1 LLKFAGIQQKIKM
14 NTKKTF
20 LKFLFASIIV
30 CLFTLENGY
39 AQVAGVDPN
48 NLGTVRVDEMTD
60 AQILDILKQ
69 GQTAGLSV
77 DQAAQLAIKRGLNPN
92 EVDKFNARVAKLQTG
107 ATPTIAI
114 SNSQDNV
121 ILGNEV
127 KAAQDKAVT
136 GKVLNE
142 IKTEAPI
149 VNTTVYGQSYFRE
162 GDIKIF
168 NRSTDAKA
176 PSNYI
181 IGIGDE
187 FGISVFGYSYYN
199 EVLKVDARGAIN
211 PNNMGPI
218 FIKGLAFD
226 KAKSV
231 IRSKMG
237 QYFDLGNNKVEI
249 ALVYARNITVNI
261 VGEVL
266 KPGSYNFPAINSAF
280 NALIVAGGPS
290 NIGTLRNIQIKRNG
304 KLVKSLD
311 VYAFLND
318 ANAGQDF
325 FLEENDYI
333 IVGSAQK
340 VVKLSGAIQRPA
352 NFELLPNENLADV
365 IQYAGG
371 FTANAYA
378 SALQVRRIENKEI
391 KLLDVNFDSLK
402 KINKDFTLKNGDE
415 ILVRSSV
422 NEVLN
427 KVSVQGAINF
437 PGEYHFN
444 KASTVQSLINIAG
457 GLKNTSQSDWAYV
470 IRTQADLNK
479 AFIKV
484 NLKDALAGNTQ
495 ANLTL
500 QPLDELVIYN
510 KIDYLDNTNI
520 EVFGA
525 VRNAGAQAFTKGITL
540 GDAIKNAGGLTLS
553 ASNSRIELSR
563 LSYFSP
569 NYKMGEEI
577 KVIVD
582 TIRFD
587 SKENYLTEANAK
599 INLQPYDQIFI
610 RNIPEF
616 SNYGVIEI
624 TGEVI
629 YPGKYPLLNKD
640 EKIASVVKRAG
651 GLTRFAFP
659 EAATFYRP
667 SLPGNYIVI
676 KLKKAIKFGWN
687 RNNYL
692 LKDGDVLN
700 VPLTQDLVSIKGNA
714 LNYSD
719 LNKVSQVNA
728 PYLSGRRAGYYI
740 RHYGSGFSDN
750 AWRRKTYVIQP
761 NAKINRT
768 KRILFY
774 PIYPAISK
782 GSVIYVVTKE
792 KKVKADKKKEG
803 EPFDSNKFVEK
814 LTTKI
819 TGLAT
824 LFILLKQVQ

>member
-1 LLKFAGIQQKIKM
+1 M
-14 NTKKTF
+14 NTKSNI
-20 LKFLFASIIV
+20 LKFFIASVMV
-30 CLFTLENGY
+30 CFLAMQNGY
-39 AQVAGVDPN
+39 AQVPAGMDPN
-48 NLGTVRVDEMTD
+48 NLGTVKVDEMTD

-69 GQTAGLSV
+69 GQAAGLSV
-77 DQAAQLAIKRGLNPN
+77 EQSAQMAIKKGLNPN
-92 EVDKFNARVAKLQTG
+92 EVDKFNARVAKLQK
-107 ATPTIAI
+107 ATPATAATD
-114 SNSQDNV
+114 NAQDN
-121 ILGNEV
+121 IIQANEV
-127 KAAQDKAVT
+127 KGNKETVLT
-136 GKVLNE
+136 GKALNE
-142 IKTEAPI
+142 IKTADALPAA
-149 VNTTVYGQSYFRE
+149 VVYGQSYFRE

-187 FGISVFGYSYYN
+187 FGVSVFGYSYYN

-226 KAKSV
+226 KAKSL

-237 QYFDLGNNKVEI
+237 QYFDLSNNKVEI

-280 NALIVAGGPS
+280 NALILAGGPS

-304 KLVKSLD
+304 KLLKSLD

-333 IVGSAQK
+333 IVGSSQK
-340 VVKLSGAIQRPA
+340 IVQLSGAVKRNA
-352 NFELLPNENLADV
+352 SFELLANENLADV
-365 IQYAGG
+365 ITYAGG

-378 SALQVRRIENKEI
+378 NALQVRRIENKEI
-391 KLLDVNFDSLK
+391 KLIDVNFDSLQ

-427 KVSVQGAINF
+427 KVAIQGAINF
-437 PGEYHFN
+437 PGEYNFN

-470 IRTQADLNK
+470 IRTQADLSK

-484 NLKDALAGNTQ
+484 NLKEALAGNAI
-495 ANLTL
+495 ANMPL

-525 VRNAGAQAFTKGITL
+525 VRKAGAQVYTKGITL

-577 KVIVD
+577 KVLVD

-599 INLQPYDQIFI
+599 INLQPFDQIFI

-616 SNYGVIEI
+616 TNFGIIEI
-624 TGEVI
+624 TGEVL
-629 YPGKYPLLNKD
+629 YPGKYALQNKD
-640 EKIASVVKRAG
+640 EKIANVLKRAG
-651 GLTRFAFP
+651 GITQYAFP
-659 EAATFYRP
+659 AAATFYRP

-676 KLKKAIKFGWN
+676 KLQKAIKFSWN

-692 LKDGDVLN
+692 LKDGDSLH
-700 VPLTQDLVSIKGNA
+700 VPTVPDLVSIKGNA
-714 LNYSD
+714 LNYTD
-719 LNKVSQVNA
+719 IKEVAQVNA
-728 PYLSGRRAGYYI
+728 PYLAGRRAGYYI
-740 RHYGSGFSDN
+740 RNYGSGFSDN
-750 AWRRKTYVIQP
+750 AWRRKTYVVQP

-768 KRILFY
+768 QRILFY
-774 PIYPAISK
+774 PIYPHISK
-782 GSVIYVVTKE
+782 GSVIYVVTKPQ
-792 KKVKADKKKEG
+792 KVKADKKKAE
-803 EPFDSNKFVEK
+803 EPFNANKFFES

-824 LFILLKQVQ
+824 LFILLKQLP

>member
-1 LLKFAGIQQKIKM
+1 M
-14 NTKKTF
+14 NTKSKS
-20 LKFLFASIIV
+20 LKFFIASVMV
-30 CLFTLENGY
+30 CFLAMQNGY
-39 AQVAGVDPN
+39 AQVPAGMDPN
-48 NLGTVRVDEMTD
+48 NLGTIKVDEMTD

-69 GQTAGLSV
+69 GHAAGLSV
-77 DQAAQLAIKRGLNPN
+77 EQSAQLAIKKGLNPN
-92 EVDKFNARVAKLQTG
+92 EVDKFNARVAKLQN
-107 ATPTIAI
+107 AVPA
-114 SNSQDNV
+114 NAAKNNAQDN
-121 ILGNEV
+121 IIKNNEIIDG
-127 KAAQDKAVT
+127 KETTLT
-136 GKVLNE
+136 GKALNE
-142 IKTEAPI
+142 IKTAEALPAA
-149 VNTTVYGQSYFRE
+149 TVYGQSYFRE

-187 FGISVFGYSYYN
+187 FGVSVFGYSFYN

-231 IRSKMG
+231 IRAKMG

-280 NALIVAGGPS
+280 NALILAGGPS

-304 KLVKSLD
+304 KLLKSLD

-340 VVKLSGAIQRPA
+340 IVKLSGAVKRNA
-352 NFELLPNENLADV
+352 SFELLANENLADV

-371 FTANAYA
+371 FTANAYGA
-378 SALQVRRIENKEI
+378 ALQVRRIENKEI
-391 KLLDVNFDSLK
+391 KLLDVNFDSLQ
-402 KINKDFTLKNGDE
+402 KINKDFSLKNGDS
-415 ILVRSSV
+415 IFVRSSV

-457 GLKNTSQSDWAYV
+457 GLKNNSQSDWAYV
-470 IRTQADLNK
+470 IRTQSDLSK

-484 NLKDALAGNTQ
+484 NLKDALAGNAI
-495 ANLTL
+495 ANMPL

-510 KIDYLDNTNI
+510 KANYLDSTTI

-525 VRNAGAQAFTKGITL
+525 VRNAGVQAFNKGITL

-569 NYKMGEEI
+569 NYKIGEEI

-599 INLQPYDQIFI
+599 INLQPFDQIFI

-616 SNYGVIEI
+616 ANYGVIEI

-629 YPGKYPLLNKD
+629 YPGKYALQNKD
-640 EKIASVVKRAG
+640 EKIASVVQRAG
-651 GLTRFAFP
+651 GVSKYAFP

-676 KLKKAIKFGWN
+676 KLQKAIKFGWN

-692 LKDGDVLN
+692 LKDGDSLHIPTV
-700 VPLTQDLVSIKGNA
+700 QDIVSIKGRDA
-714 LNYSD
+714 LNYSE
-719 LNKVSQVNA
+719 LNNVAQVNA
-728 PYLSGRRAGYYI
+728 PYLNGRRAGYYI
-740 RHYGSGFSDN
+740 RNYGSGFSDN

-761 NAKINRT
+761 NSKINRT

-774 PIYPAISK
+774 PIYPRISK
-782 GSVIYVVTKE
+782 GSTIYVVTKPQ
-792 KKVKADKKKEG
+792 KIKADKKKAD
-803 EPFDSNKFVEK
+803 EPFNANKFFES

-819 TGLAT
+819 VSIAT
-824 LFILLKQVQ
+824 IYILLKQVQ

>member
-1 LLKFAGIQQKIKM
+1 M
-14 NTKKTF
+14 NTKSNI
-20 LKFLFASIIV
+20 LKFFIASVMV
-30 CLFTLENGY
+30 CFLAMQNGY
-39 AQVAGVDPN
+39 AQVPAGMDPN
-48 NLGTVRVDEMTD
+48 NLGTVKVDEMTD

-69 GQTAGLSV
+69 GQAAGLSV
-77 DQAAQLAIKRGLNPN
+77 EQSAQMAIKKGLNPN
-92 EVDKFNARVAKLQTG
+92 ELDKFNARVAKLQK
-107 ATPTIAI
+107 ATPATAATD
-114 SNSQDNV
+114 NAQDN
-121 ILGNEV
+121 IIQANEV
-127 KAAQDKAVT
+127 KGNKEIVLT
-136 GKVLNE
+136 GKALNE
-142 IKTEAPI
+142 IKTADALPAA
-149 VNTTVYGQSYFRE
+149 VVYGQSYFRE

-226 KAKSV
+226 KAKSL

-237 QYFDLGNNKVEI
+237 QYFDLSNNKVEI

-280 NALIVAGGPS
+280 NALILAGGPS

-304 KLVKSLD
+304 KLLKSLD

-333 IVGSAQK
+333 IVGSSQK
-340 VVKLSGAIQRPA
+340 IVQLSGAVKRNA
-352 NFELLPNENLADV
+352 SFELLPNENLADV
-365 IQYAGG
+365 INYAGG

-378 SALQVRRIENKEI
+378 NALQVRRIENKEI
-391 KLLDVNFDSLK
+391 KLIDVNFDSLQ

-427 KVSVQGAINF
+427 KVAIQGAINF

-470 IRTQADLNK
+470 IRTQADLSK

-484 NLKDALAGNTQ
+484 NLKEALAGNAI
-495 ANLTL
+495 ANMPL

-525 VRNAGAQAFTKGITL
+525 VRKAGAQAYTKGITL

-577 KVIVD
+577 KVLVD

-587 SKENYLTEANAK
+587 TKENYLTEANAK
-599 INLQPYDQIFI
+599 INLQPFDQIFI

-616 SNYGVIEI
+616 TNFGIIEI
-624 TGEVI
+624 TGEVL

-640 EKIASVVKRAG
+640 EKIANVVKRAG
-651 GLTRFAFP
+651 GITHYAFP

-676 KLKKAIKFGWN
+676 KLQKAIKFSWN

-692 LKDGDVLN
+692 LKDGDSLHI
-700 VPLTQDLVSIKGNA
+700 PTAPDLVSIKGNA
-714 LNYSD
+714 LNYTEI
-719 LNKVSQVNA
+719 KEVAQVNA
-728 PYLSGRRAGYYI
+728 PYLAGRRAGYYI
-740 RHYGSGFSDN
+740 RNYGSGFSDN

-768 KRILFY
+768 QRILFY
-774 PIYPAISK
+774 PIYPRISK
-782 GSVIYVVTKE
+782 GSVIYVVAKPP
-792 KKVKADKKKEG
+792 KVKADKKKAE
-803 EPFDSNKFVEK
+803 EPFNANKFFES

-819 TGLAT
+819 VSIAT
-824 LFILLKQVQ
+824 IYILIKQLK

>member
-1 LLKFAGIQQKIKM
+1 M
-14 NTKKTF
+14 NTKSNI
-20 LKFLFASIIV
+20 LKFFIASVMV
-30 CLFTLENGY
+30 CFLAMQNGY
-39 AQVAGVDPN
+39 AQVPAGMDPN
-48 NLGTVRVDEMTD
+48 NLGTVKVDEMTD

-69 GQTAGLSV
+69 GQAAGLSV
-77 DQAAQLAIKRGLNPN
+77 EQSAQMAIKKGLNPN
-92 EVDKFNARVAKLQTG
+92 EVDKFNVRVAKLQK
-107 ATPTIAI
+107 ATPATAATD
-114 SNSQDNV
+114 NAQDN
-121 ILGNEV
+121 IIQANEV
-127 KAAQDKAVT
+127 KGNKETVLT
-136 GKVLNE
+136 GKALKE
-142 IKTEAPI
+142 IKTADALPAA
-149 VNTTVYGQSYFRE
+149 VVYGQSYFRE

-187 FGISVFGYSYYN
+187 FGVSVFGYSYYN

-226 KAKSV
+226 KAKSL

-237 QYFDLGNNKVEI
+237 QYFDLSNNKVEI

-280 NALIVAGGPS
+280 NALILAGGPS

-304 KLVKSLD
+304 KLLKSLD

-333 IVGSAQK
+333 IVGSSQK
-340 VVKLSGAIQRPA
+340 IVQLSGAVKRNA
-352 NFELLPNENLADV
+352 SFELLANENLADV
-365 IQYAGG
+365 ITYAGG

-378 SALQVRRIENKEI
+378 NALQVRRIENKEI
-391 KLLDVNFDSLK
+391 KLIDVNFDSLQ

-427 KVSVQGAINF
+427 KVAIQGAINF

-444 KASTVQSLINIAG
+444 KASTIQSLVQIAG

-470 IRTQADLNK
+470 IRTQADLSK

-484 NLKDALAGNTQ
+484 NLKEALAGNAI
-495 ANLTL
+495 ANMPL

-510 KIDYLDNTNI
+510 KADYLDSTTI

-525 VRNAGAQAFTKGITL
+525 VRNAGVQAFTKGITL

-577 KVIVD
+577 KVLVD

-587 SKENYLTEANAK
+587 TKENYLTEANAK
-599 INLQPYDQIFI
+599 INLQPFDQIFI

-616 SNYGVIEI
+616 ANYGVIEI

-629 YPGKYPLLNKD
+629 YPGKYALLNKD

-651 GLTRFAFP
+651 GITQYAFP

-676 KLKKAIKFGWN
+676 KLQKAIKFSWN

-692 LKDGDVLN
+692 LKDGDSLHIPT
-700 VPLTQDLVSIKGNA
+700 VPDLVSIKGNA
-714 LNYSD
+714 LNYTD
-719 LNKVSQVNA
+719 IKEVMQVNA
-728 PYLSGRRAGYYI
+728 PYLAGRRAGYYI
-740 RHYGSGFSDN
+740 RNYGSGFSDN
-750 AWRRKTYVIQP
+750 AWRRKTYVVQP

-768 KRILFY
+768 QRILFY
-774 PIYPAISK
+774 PIYPRISK
-782 GSVIYVVTKE
+782 GSVIYVVAKPP
-792 KKVKADKKKEG
+792 KVKADKKKAEDQ
-803 EPFDSNKFVEK
+803 FNANKFFES

>member
-1 LLKFAGIQQKIKM
+1 M
-14 NTKKTF
+14 NTKSKS
-20 LKFLFASIIV
+20 LKFFIASVMV
-30 CLFTLENGY
+30 CFLAMQNGY
-39 AQVAGVDPN
+39 AQVPAGVDPN
-48 NLGTVRVDEMTD
+48 NLGTVKVDEMTD

-77 DQAAQLAIKRGLNPN
+77 DQAAQLAVKKGLNPN
-92 EVDKFNARVAKLQTG
+92 EVEKFNARVAKLQKG
-107 ATPTIAI
+107 AAA
-114 SNSQDNV
+114 SNTQAN
-121 ILGNEV
+121 IFNQNEFTFV
-127 KAAQDKAVT
+127 NDTVAKPQ
-136 GKVLNE
+136 
-142 IKTEAPI
+142 IKQKTKLKDS
-149 VNTTVYGQSYFRE
+149 VTVYGQSYFRE

-187 FGISVFGYSYYN
+187 FGVSVFGYSFYN

-226 KAKSV
+226 KAKLV
-231 IRSKMG
+231 IRAKMG

-280 NALIVAGGPS
+280 NALILAGGPS

-304 KLVKSLD
+304 KLLKSLD

-340 VVKLSGAIQRPA
+340 IVKMSGAVKRNA
-352 NFELLPNENLADV
+352 SFELLANENLADV
-365 IQYAGG
+365 IAYAGG
-371 FTANAYA
+371 FTANAYG

-391 KLLDVNFDSLK
+391 KLLDVNFDSLQ
-402 KINKDFTLKNGDE
+402 KINKDFSLKNGDS

-437 PGEYHFN
+437 PGEYHFA
-444 KASTVQSLINIAG
+444 KASTIQSLVQIAG

-470 IRTQADLNK
+470 IRTQADLSK

-484 NLKDALAGNTQ
+484 NLKEALAGNAI
-495 ANLTL
+495 ANMPL

-510 KIDYLDNTNI
+510 QADYLDSTTI

-525 VRNAGAQAFTKGITL
+525 VRNAGVQAFTKGITL
-540 GDAIKNAGGLTLS
+540 GDAIKNAGGLTLL
-553 ASNSRIELSR
+553 ASNNRIELSR

-569 NYKMGEEI
+569 NYKIGEEI
-577 KVIVD
+577 KVMVD

-587 SKENYLTEANAK
+587 SKVNYLTEANAK
-599 INLQPYDQIFI
+599 INLQPFDQIFI

-616 SNYGVIEI
+616 ANYGVIEI

-629 YPGKYPLLNKD
+629 YPGKYALLNKD
-640 EKIASVVKRAG
+640 EKIADVIKRAG
-651 GLTRFAFP
+651 GTTQYAFP

-676 KLKKAIKFGWN
+676 QLQKAINNGWN
-687 RNNYL
+687 SNNYS
-692 LKDGDVLN
+692 LKNGDSLN
-700 VPLTQDLVSIKGNA
+700 IPTVPDLVSIKGNA
-714 LNYSD
+714 LNYTEV
-719 LNKVSQVNA
+719 NKLSQINA
-728 PYLSGRRAGYYI
+728 PYLNGRRAGYYI
-740 RHYGSGFSDN
+740 NNYGSGFSDN
-750 AWRRKTYVIQP
+750 AWRRKTYVVQP

-768 KRILFY
+768 KSILFY
-774 PIYPAISK
+774 PIYPRISK
-782 GSVIYVVTKE
+782 GSVIYVVTKPQ
-792 KKVKADKKKEG
+792 KVKANMKKAEDQ
-803 EPFDSNKFVEK
+803 FNANKFFES

-819 TGLAT
+819 TALAT
-824 LFILLKQVQ
+824 LFILLKQLP

>member
-1 LLKFAGIQQKIKM
+1 M
-14 NTKKTF
+14 NTKSNI
-20 LKFLFASIIV
+20 LKFFIASAMV
-30 CLFTLENGY
+30 CFLAMQNGY
-39 AQVAGVDPN
+39 AQVPAGMDPN
-48 NLGTVRVDEMTD
+48 NLGTVKVDEMTD

-69 GQTAGLSV
+69 GQAAGLSV
-77 DQAAQLAIKRGLNPN
+77 EQSAQLAIKKGLNPN
-92 EVDKFNARVAKLQTG
+92 EVEKFNARVAKLQKG
-107 ATPTIAI
+107 VPANIAVD
-114 SNSQDNV
+114 NAQDN
-121 ILGNEV
+121 IIQANEV
-127 KAAQDKAVT
+127 KGDKETALT
-136 GKVLNE
+136 GKALNE
-142 IKTEAPI
+142 IKATQQLPTA
-149 VNTTVYGQSYFRE
+149 VLYGQSYFRE

-187 FGISVFGYSYYN
+187 FGVSVFGYSFYN

-231 IRSKMG
+231 IRAKMG

-304 KLVKSLD
+304 KLLKSLD

-365 IQYAGG
+365 IQYSGG

-378 SALQVRRIENKEI
+378 NALQVRRIENKEI
-391 KLLDVNFDSLK
+391 KLIDVNFDSLQ

-470 IRTQADLNK
+470 IRTQADLSK

-484 NLKDALAGNTQ
+484 NLKDALAGNAI
-495 ANLTL
+495 ANMPL

-525 VRNAGAQAFTKGITL
+525 VRKAGAQAFTKGITL

-569 NYKMGEEI
+569 NYKIGEEI

-599 INLQPYDQIFI
+599 INLQPFDQIFI

-616 SNYGVIEI
+616 ANYGVIEI

-629 YPGKYPLLNKD
+629 YPGKYALLNKD

-651 GLTRFAFP
+651 GLTRYAFP

-667 SLPGNYIVI
+667 NLPGNYIVI

-692 LKDGDVLN
+692 LKDGDILN
-700 VPLTQDLVSIKGNA
+700 VPLTQDLVSIKGTGA
-714 LNYSD
+714 LNYSEMND
-719 LNKVSQVNA
+719 LAQVNA

-740 RHYGSGFSDN
+740 RNYGSGFSDN

-761 NAKINRT
+761 NAKVNSTR
-768 KRILFY
+768 RILFY
-774 PIYPAISK
+774 PIYPKVSK
-782 GSVIYVVTKE
+782 GSTIYTILKPE
-792 KKVKADKKKEG
+792 KVKADKKKEG
-803 EPFDSNKFVEK
+803 EPFNANKFFES

-819 TGLAT
+819 VSIAT
-824 LFILLKQVQ
+824 IYILIKQLK

>member
-1 LLKFAGIQQKIKM
+1 MK
-14 NTKKTF
+14 TKNNF
-20 LKFLFASIIV
+20 LKFLFASVLV
-30 CLFTLENGY
+30 CFFALQNGY
-39 AQVAGVDPN
+39 AQIPAGIDPN
-48 NLGTVRVDEMTD
+48 NLGTVKVDEMTD
-60 AQILDILKQ
+60 AQILDIIKQ
-69 GQTAGLSV
+69 GQAAGLTV
-77 DQAAQLAIKRGLNPN
+77 EQAAQLAVKKGLNPN
-92 EVDKFNARVAKLQTG
+92 EVDKFNARVSKLQS
-107 ATPTIAI
+107 ATPAAAA
-114 SNSQDNV
+114 NVQDNV
-121 ILGNEV
+121 ILDNEV
-127 KAAQDKAVT
+127 KAEKDKAVT

-142 IKTEAPI
+142 IKNESANT
-149 VNTTVYGQSYFRE
+149 NTTVYGQSYFRE

-226 KAKSV
+226 KAKSL

-249 ALVYARNITVNI
+249 SLVYARNITVNI

-352 NFELLPNENLADV
+352 HFELLPNENLADV

-371 FTANAYA
+371 LQANAYGA
-378 SALQVRRIENKEI
+378 ALQVRRIENKEI
-391 KLLDVNFDSLK
+391 KLLDVNFDSLQ

-415 ILVRSSV
+415 ILVRTSV

-444 KASTVQSLINIAG
+444 KASTIQSLINIAG
-457 GLKNTSQSDWAYV
+457 GLKNNSQSDWAYV
-470 IRTQADLNK
+470 IRTQSDLSK

-484 NLKDALAGNTQ
+484 NLKEALAGNSQ
-495 ANLTL
+495 ANMVL

-525 VRNAGAQAFTKGITL
+525 VRNAGTQAYTKGITL
-540 GDAIKNAGGLTLS
+540 GDAIKNAGGLTLT

-582 TIRFD
+582 TIRFAD
-587 SKENYLTEANAK
+587 KNNYATDASANLP
-599 INLQPYDQIFI
+599 LQPYDQIFI
-610 RNIPEF
+610 RNLPEF

-624 TGEVI
+624 TGEVK
-629 YPGKYPLLNKD
+629 YPGKYPLLQKD
-640 EKIASVVKRAG
+640 EKIASIVKRAG
-651 GLTRFAFP
+651 GLTKYAFP

-667 SLPGNYIVI
+667 NLPGNFIVI

-700 VPLTQDLVSIKGNA
+700 VPLVPDLVSIKGNA
-714 LNYSD
+714 LNYTD
-719 LNKVSQVNA
+719 INNLDQVNA

-740 RHYGSGFSDN
+740 RNYGSGFSDN

-768 KRILFY
+768 KSILFY
-774 PIYPAISK
+774 PIYPRISK
-782 GSVIYVVTKE
+782 GSTIFVITKPQ
-792 KKVKADKKKEG
+792 KVKAEKKKAE
-803 EPFDSNKFVEK
+803 EAFNVNKFIENF
-814 LTTKI
+814 TTKVM
-819 TGLAT
+819 GLAT
-824 LFILLKQVQ
+824 MYILIKQIK

>member
-1 LLKFAGIQQKIKM
+1 M
-14 NTKKTF
+14 NTKSNI
-20 LKFLFASIIV
+20 LKFFIASVMV
-30 CLFTLENGY
+30 CFLAMQNGY
-39 AQVAGVDPN
+39 AQVPAGMDPN
-48 NLGTVRVDEMTD
+48 NLGTVKVDEMTD

-69 GQTAGLSV
+69 GQAAGFTVEQS
-77 DQAAQLAIKRGLNPN
+77 AQMAIKKGLNPN
-92 EVDKFNARVAKLQTG
+92 EVDKFNARVAKLQK
-107 ATPTIAI
+107 ATPATAATD
-114 SNSQDNV
+114 NSQDN
-121 ILGNEV
+121 IIQANEV
-127 KAAQDKAVT
+127 KGNKETVLT
-136 GKVLNE
+136 GKALNE
-142 IKTEAPI
+142 IKTADALPAAI
-149 VNTTVYGQSYFRE
+149 VYGQSYFRE

-187 FGISVFGYSYYN
+187 FGVSVFGYSYYN

-226 KAKSV
+226 KAKSL

-237 QYFDLGNNKVEI
+237 QYFDLSNNKVEI
-249 ALVYARNITVNI
+249 SLVYARNITVNI

-280 NALIVAGGPS
+280 NALILAGGPS

-304 KLVKSLD
+304 KLLKSLD

-333 IVGSAQK
+333 IVGSSQK
-340 VVKLSGAIQRPA
+340 IVKMSGAVKRNA
-352 NFELLPNENLADV
+352 SFELLANENLADV
-365 IQYAGG
+365 ITYAGG

-378 SALQVRRIENKEI
+378 NALQVRRIENKEI
-391 KLLDVNFDSLK
+391 KLIDVNFDSLQ

-427 KVSVQGAINF
+427 KVAIQGAINF
-437 PGEYHFN
+437 PGEYNFN

-470 IRTQADLNK
+470 IRTQADLSK

-484 NLKDALAGNTQ
+484 NLKEALAGNAI
-495 ANLTL
+495 ANMPL

-525 VRNAGAQAFTKGITL
+525 VRKAGAQAFTKGITL

-577 KVIVD
+577 KVLVD

-599 INLQPYDQIFI
+599 INLQPFDQIFI

-616 SNYGVIEI
+616 TNFGIIEI
-624 TGEVI
+624 TGEVL

-640 EKIASVVKRAG
+640 EKIANVVKRAG
-651 GLTRFAFP
+651 GITHYAFP

-676 KLKKAIKFGWN
+676 KLQKAIKFSWN

-692 LKDGDVLN
+692 LKDGDSLHI
-700 VPLTQDLVSIKGNA
+700 PTAPDLVSIKGNA
-714 LNYSD
+714 LNYTD
-719 LNKVSQVNA
+719 IKEVAQVNA
-728 PYLSGRRAGYYI
+728 PYLAGRRAGYYI
-740 RHYGSGFSDN
+740 RNYGSGFSDN

-768 KRILFY
+768 QRILFY
-774 PIYPAISK
+774 PIYPRISK
-782 GSVIYVVTKE
+782 GSVIYVVAKPP
-792 KKVKADKKKEG
+792 KVKADKKKEG
-803 EPFDSNKFVEK
+803 EPFNANKFFES

-819 TGLAT
+819 VSIAT
-824 LFILLKQVQ
+824 IYILIKQLK

>member
-1 LLKFAGIQQKIKM
+1 M
-14 NTKKTF
+14 NTKSNI
-20 LKFLFASIIV
+20 LKFFIASVMV
-30 CLFTLENGY
+30 CFLAMQNGY
-39 AQVAGVDPN
+39 AQVPAGMDPN
-48 NLGTVRVDEMTD
+48 NLGTVKVDEMTD

-69 GQTAGLSV
+69 GQAAGLSV
-77 DQAAQLAIKRGLNPN
+77 EQSAQMAIKKGLNPN
-92 EVDKFNARVAKLQTG
+92 EVDKFNARLAKLQNG
-107 ATPTIAI
+107 AAATNAKATIFNQNDFTFSKDTLAKP
-114 SNSQDNV
+114 Q
-121 ILGNEV
+121 
-127 KAAQDKAVT
+127 
-136 GKVLNE
+136 
-142 IKTEAPI
+142 IKPKTNLKDSATI
-149 VNTTVYGQSYFRE
+149 YGQSYFRE

-187 FGISVFGYSYYN
+187 FGVSVFGYSYYN

-226 KAKSV
+226 KAKSL

-249 ALVYARNITVNI
+249 SLVYARNITVNI
-261 VGEVL
+261 VGEVM

-280 NALIVAGGPS
+280 NALILAGGPTD
-290 NIGTLRNIQIKRNG
+290 IGTLRNIQVKRNG
-304 KLVKSLD
+304 KLLKTLD

-333 IVGSAQK
+333 IVGSSQK
-340 VVKLSGAIQRPA
+340 IVKLSGAVKRNA
-352 NFELLPNENLADV
+352 SFELLPNENLADV
-365 IQYAGG
+365 IAYSGG
-371 FTANAYA
+371 LLANAYA
-378 SALQVRRIENKEI
+378 NALQVRRIENKEI
-391 KLLDVNFDSLK
+391 KLMDVNFDSLQ
-402 KINKDFTLKNGDE
+402 KINIDFTLKNGDE

-427 KVSVQGAINF
+427 KVAIQGAINF

-444 KASTVQSLINIAG
+444 KASTIQSLVQIAG

-470 IRTQADLNK
+470 IRTQADLSK

-484 NLKDALAGNTQ
+484 NLKEALSGNAI
-495 ANLTL
+495 ANMPL

-510 KIDYLDNTNI
+510 KADYLDSTTI

-525 VRNAGAQAFTKGITL
+525 VRNAGVQAFTKGITL

-569 NYKMGEEI
+569 NYKNGEEI
-577 KVIVD
+577 KVLVD

-587 SKENYLTEANAK
+587 SKENYLTEVNAK
-599 INLQPYDQIFI
+599 INLQPFDQIFI

-616 SNYGVIEI
+616 TNYGVIEI
-624 TGEVI
+624 TGEVK
-629 YPGKYPLLNKD
+629 YPGKYPLMQKD
-640 EKIASVVKRAG
+640 EKIANVVKRAG
-651 GLTRFAFP
+651 GITHYAFP

-676 KLKKAIKFGWN
+676 KLQKAIKFSWN

-692 LKDGDVLN
+692 LKDGDSLHI
-700 VPLTQDLVSIKGNA
+700 PTAPDLVSIKGNV
-714 LNYSD
+714 LNYTD
-719 LNKVSQVNA
+719 IKEVAQVNA
-728 PYLSGRRAGYYI
+728 PYLAGRRAGYYI
-740 RHYGSGFSDN
+740 RNYGSGFSDN

-768 KRILFY
+768 QRILFY
-774 PIYPAISK
+774 PIYPRISK
-782 GSVIYVVTKE
+782 GSVIYVVAKPP
-792 KKVKADKKKEG
+792 KVKADKKKAEDQ
-803 EPFDSNKFVEK
+803 FNANKFFES

>member
-1 LLKFAGIQQKIKM
+1 
-14 NTKKTF
+14 
-20 LKFLFASIIV
+20 
-30 CLFTLENGY
+30 
-39 AQVAGVDPN
+39 
-48 NLGTVRVDEMTD
+48 
-60 AQILDILKQ
+60 LDILKQ
-69 GQTAGLSV
+69 GQAAGLSV
-77 DQAAQLAIKRGLNPN
+77 EQSAQLAIKKGLNPN
-92 EVDKFNARVAKLQTG
+92 EVDKFNARVAKLQKG
-107 ATPTIAI
+107 VPANIAVD
-114 SNSQDNV
+114 NAQDN
-121 ILGNEV
+121 IIQANEV
-127 KAAQDKAVT
+127 KGDKETALT
-136 GKVLNE
+136 GKALNE
-142 IKTEAPI
+142 IKSTQQLPTA
-149 VNTTVYGQSYFRE
+149 VLYGQSYFRE

-187 FGISVFGYSYYN
+187 FGVSVFGYSFYN

-231 IRSKMG
+231 IRAKMG

-280 NALIVAGGPS
+280 NALILAGGPS

-304 KLVKSLD
+304 KLLKSLD

-340 VVKLSGAIQRPA
+340 IVKLSGAVKRNA
-352 NFELLPNENLADV
+352 SFELLANENLADV
-365 IQYAGG
+365 IAYAGG

-378 SALQVRRIENKEI
+378 NALQVRRIENKEI
-391 KLLDVNFDSLK
+391 KLIDVNFDSLQK
-402 KINKDFTLKNGDE
+402 VNKDFTLKNGDE
-415 ILVRSSV
+415 ILVRSSI

-444 KASTVQSLINIAG
+444 KASTIQSLINIAG
-457 GLKNTSQSDWAYV
+457 GLKNNSQSDWAYV
-470 IRTQADLNK
+470 IRTQADLSK

-484 NLKDALAGNTQ
+484 NLKDALAGNAI
-495 ANLTL
+495 ANMPL

-510 KIDYLDNTNI
+510 KANYLDSTTI

-525 VRNAGAQAFTKGITL
+525 VRNAGVQAFNKGITL

-569 NYKMGEEI
+569 NYKIGEEI

-599 INLQPYDQIFI
+599 INLQPFDQIFI

-629 YPGKYPLLNKD
+629 YPGKYALLNKD
-640 EKIASVVKRAG
+640 EKIASVVQRAG
-651 GLTRFAFP
+651 GVSKYAFP

-676 KLKKAIKFGWN
+676 KLQKAIKFSSN

-692 LKDGDVLN
+692 LKDGDSLHI
-700 VPLTQDLVSIKGNA
+700 PTAPDLVSIKGNA
-714 LNYSD
+714 LNYTD
-719 LNKVSQVNA
+719 IKEVAQVNA
-728 PYLSGRRAGYYI
+728 PYLNGRRAGYYI
-740 RHYGSGFSDN
+740 RNYGSGFSDN
-750 AWRRKTYVIQP
+750 AWRRKTYVVQP

-768 KRILFY
+768 KSILFF
-774 PIYPAISK
+774 PIYPRISK
-782 GSVIYVVTKE
+782 GSVIYVVTKPQ
-792 KKVKADKKKEG
+792 KVKADKKKAEDQ
-803 EPFDSNKFVEK
+803 FNANKFFEN

-824 LFILLKQVQ
+824 LFILLKQLP

>member
-1 LLKFAGIQQKIKM
+1 M
-14 NTKKTF
+14 NTKINF
-20 LKFLFASIIV
+20 LKFFIASVIV
-30 CLFTLENGY
+30 CFFAMQNGY
-39 AQVAGVDPN
+39 AQVGGVDPN

-60 AQILDILKQ
+60 DQILDILKQ

-77 DQAAQLAIKRGLNPN
+77 EQSAQLAIKKGLNPN
-92 EVDKFNARVAKLQTG
+92 EVDKFNARVAKLQY
-107 ATPTIAI
+107 ATPA
-114 SNSQDNV
+114 SAAADNAQDK
-121 ILGNEV
+121 IIQANEV
-127 KAAQDKAVT
+127 KGDKDKSLT
-136 GKVLNE
+136 GKALNE
-142 IKTEAPI
+142 IKATEALPAGI
-149 VNTTVYGQSYFRE
+149 VYGQNYFRE

-176 PSNYI
+176 PANYL
-181 IGIGDE
+181 IGLGDE

-218 FIKGLAFD
+218 FVKGLAFD
-226 KAKSV
+226 KAKSL

-249 ALVYARNITVNI
+249 SLVYARNITVNI
-261 VGEVL
+261 VGEVM

-280 NALIVAGGPS
+280 NALILAGGPTD
-290 NIGTLRNIQIKRNG
+290 IGTLRNIQVKRNG
-304 KLVKSLD
+304 KLLKTLD

-333 IVGSAQK
+333 IVGSSQK
-340 VVKLSGAIQRPA
+340 IVKLSGAVKRNA
-352 NFELLPNENLADV
+352 SFELLPNENLVDV
-365 IQYAGG
+365 IAYSGG
-371 FTANAYA
+371 LLANAYA
-378 SALQVRRIENKEI
+378 NALQVRRIENKEI
-391 KLLDVNFDSLK
+391 KLMDVNFDSLQ

-415 ILVRSSV
+415 ILVRNSV
-422 NEVLN
+422 NEILN
-427 KVSVQGAINF
+427 KVAIQGAINF
-437 PGEYHFN
+437 PGEYHFA
-444 KASTVQSLINIAG
+444 KASTIQSLVQIAG

-470 IRTQADLNK
+470 IRSQADLSK

-484 NLKDALAGNTQ
+484 NLKDALAGNAI
-495 ANLTL
+495 ANMPL

-510 KIDYLDNTNI
+510 KIDYLDNTTI

-525 VRNAGAQAFTKGITL
+525 VRKAGAQAFTNGITL

-577 KVIVD
+577 KVLVD

-599 INLQPYDQIFI
+599 INLQPFDQIFI
-610 RNIPEF
+610 RNIPDF
-616 SNYGVIEI
+616 TNYGVIEI
-624 TGEVI
+624 TGEVK
-629 YPGKYPLLNKD
+629 YPGKYPMLYKD
-640 EKIASVVKRAG
+640 EKISSLVKRAG

-667 SLPGNYIVI
+667 NLPGNYIVI

-700 VPLTQDLVSIKGNA
+700 VPLTQDLVSIKGNV
-714 LNYSD
+714 LNFTEIND
-719 LNKVSQVNA
+719 VAQVNA

-740 RHYGSGFSDN
+740 RHYGSGFSEN
-750 AWRRKTYVIQP
+750 AWRRKTYVVQP

-768 KRILFY
+768 YRVLFY
-774 PIYPAISK
+774 PIYPKVSK
-782 GSVIYVVTKE
+782 GSTIYTVVKPQ
-792 KKVKADKKKEG
+792 KVKADKKKEG
-803 EPFDSNKFVEK
+803 EAFDVNKFVEK
-814 LTTKI
+814 LTTKV

-824 LFILLKQVQ
+824 IYILLKQVK

>member
-1 LLKFAGIQQKIKM
+1 M
-14 NTKKTF
+14 NTKSNI
-20 LKFLFASIIV
+20 LKFFIASVMV
-30 CLFTLENGY
+30 CFLAMQNGY
-39 AQVAGVDPN
+39 AQVPAGMDPN
-48 NLGTVRVDEMTD
+48 NLGTIKVDEMTD

-69 GQTAGLSV
+69 GQAAGFTVEQS
-77 DQAAQLAIKRGLNPN
+77 AQMAIKKGLNPN
-92 EVDKFNARVAKLQTG
+92 EVDKFNARVAKLQK
-107 ATPTIAI
+107 ATPATAATD
-114 SNSQDNV
+114 NAQDN
-121 ILGNEV
+121 IIQANEV
-127 KAAQDKAVT
+127 KGNKEIVLT
-136 GKVLNE
+136 GKALNE
-142 IKTEAPI
+142 IKTADALPAA
-149 VNTTVYGQSYFRE
+149 VVYGQSYFRE

-187 FGISVFGYSYYN
+187 FGVSVFGYSYYN

-226 KAKSV
+226 KAKSL

-237 QYFDLGNNKVEI
+237 QYFDLSNNKVEI

-280 NALIVAGGPS
+280 NALILAGGPS

-304 KLVKSLD
+304 KLLKSLD

-333 IVGSAQK
+333 IVGSSQK
-340 VVKLSGAIQRPA
+340 IVKMSGAVKRNA
-352 NFELLPNENLADV
+352 SFELLPNENLAD
-365 IQYAGG
+365 IIAYSGG

-378 SALQVRRIENKEI
+378 NALQVRRIENKEI
-391 KLLDVNFDSLK
+391 KLIDVNFDSLQ

-427 KVSVQGAINF
+427 KVAIQGAINF
-437 PGEYHFN
+437 PGEYNFN

-470 IRTQADLNK
+470 IRTQADLSK

-484 NLKDALAGNTQ
+484 NLKEALAGNAI
-495 ANLTL
+495 ANMPL

-525 VRNAGAQAFTKGITL
+525 VRKAGAQAFTKGITL

-577 KVIVD
+577 KVLVD

-599 INLQPYDQIFI
+599 INLQPFDQIFI

-616 SNYGVIEI
+616 TNFGIIEI
-624 TGEVI
+624 TGEVL

-640 EKIASVVKRAG
+640 EKIANVVKRAG
-651 GLTRFAFP
+651 GITQYAFP
-659 EAATFYRP
+659 EAATFFRP
-667 SLPGNYIVI
+667 SLPGNFIVI
-676 KLKKAIKFGWN
+676 KLQKAIKFSWN

-700 VPLTQDLVSIKGNA
+700 VPLTQDLVSIKGKV
-714 LNYSD
+714 LNYNEVND
-719 LNKVSQVNA
+719 VAQINA
-728 PYLSGRRAGYYI
+728 PYLVGRRAGFYI
-740 RHYGSGFSDN
+740 RNYGSGFSDN

-768 KRILFY
+768 QRILFY
-774 PIYPAISK
+774 PIYPRISK
-782 GSVIYVVTKE
+782 GSVIYVVAKPP
-792 KKVKADKKKEG
+792 KVKADKKKAE
-803 EPFDSNKFVEK
+803 EPFNANKFFES

-819 TGLAT
+819 VSIAT
-824 LFILLKQVQ
+824 IYILIKQLK

>member
-1 LLKFAGIQQKIKM
+1 M
-14 NTKKTF
+14 NTKSNI
-20 LKFLFASIIV
+20 LKFFIASVMV
-30 CLFTLENGY
+30 CFLAMQNGY
-39 AQVAGVDPN
+39 AQVQAGMDPN
-48 NLGTVRVDEMTD
+48 NLGTVKVDEMTD

-69 GQTAGLSV
+69 GQAAGLSV
-77 DQAAQLAIKRGLNPN
+77 EQSAQLAIKKGLNPN
-92 EVDKFNARVAKLQTG
+92 EVDKFNARVAKLQKG
-107 ATPTIAI
+107 VPANIAVD
-114 SNSQDNV
+114 NAQDN
-121 ILGNEV
+121 IIQANEV
-127 KAAQDKAVT
+127 KGDKETALT
-136 GKVLNE
+136 GKALNE
-142 IKTEAPI
+142 IKATQQLPTA
-149 VNTTVYGQSYFRE
+149 VLYGQSYFRE

-187 FGISVFGYSYYN
+187 FGVSVFGYSFYN

-231 IRSKMG
+231 IRAKMG

-280 NALIVAGGPS
+280 NALILAGGPS

-304 KLVKSLD
+304 KLLKSLD

-340 VVKLSGAIQRPA
+340 IVKLSGAVKRNA
-352 NFELLPNENLADV
+352 SFELLANENLADV
-365 IQYAGG
+365 IAYAGG
-371 FTANAYA
+371 FTANAYGA
-378 SALQVRRIENKEI
+378 ALQVRRIENKEI
-391 KLLDVNFDSLK
+391 KLLDVNFDSLQ

-457 GLKNTSQSDWAYV
+457 GLKNNSQSDWAYV
-470 IRTQADLNK
+470 IRTQADLSK

-484 NLKDALAGNTQ
+484 NLKDALAGNAI
-495 ANLTL
+495 ANMPL

-510 KIDYLDNTNI
+510 KANYLDSTTI

-525 VRNAGAQAFTKGITL
+525 VRNAGVQAFNKGITL

-569 NYKMGEEI
+569 NYKIGEEI

-599 INLQPYDQIFI
+599 INLQPFDQIFI

-616 SNYGVIEI
+616 ANYGVIEI

-629 YPGKYPLLNKD
+629 YPGKYALLNKD

-651 GLTRFAFP
+651 GVSKYAFP

-676 KLKKAIKFGWN
+676 KLQKAIKFSWN

-692 LKDGDVLN
+692 LKDGDSLHI
-700 VPLTQDLVSIKGNA
+700 PTAPDLVSIKGNA
-714 LNYSD
+714 LNYTD
-719 LNKVSQVNA
+719 IREVAQVNA
-728 PYLSGRRAGYYI
+728 PYLNGRRAGYYI
-740 RHYGSGFSDN
+740 RNYGSGFSDN

-761 NAKINRT
+761 NSKINRT
-768 KRILFY
+768 QRILFY
-774 PIYPAISK
+774 PIYPRISK
-782 GSVIYVVTKE
+782 GSTIYVVTKPQ
-792 KKVKADKKKEG
+792 KIKADKKKAD
-803 EPFDSNKFVEK
+803 EPFNANKFFES

-819 TGLAT
+819 VSVAT
-824 LFILLKQVQ
+824 IYILIKQLK

>member
-1 LLKFAGIQQKIKM
+1 M
-14 NTKKTF
+14 NTKSKS
-20 LKFLFASIIV
+20 LKFFIASVMV
-30 CLFTLENGY
+30 CFLAMQNGY
-39 AQVAGVDPN
+39 AQVPAGVDPN
-48 NLGTVRVDEMTD
+48 NLGTVKVDEMTD

-69 GQTAGLSV
+69 GQAAGLSV
-77 DQAAQLAIKRGLNPN
+77 EQSAQMAIKKGLNPN
-92 EVDKFNARVAKLQTG
+92 EVDKFNARVAKLQK
-107 ATPTIAI
+107 ATPATAATD
-114 SNSQDNV
+114 NAQDN
-121 ILGNEV
+121 IIQANEV
-127 KAAQDKAVT
+127 KGNKETVLT
-136 GKVLNE
+136 GKALNE
-142 IKTEAPI
+142 IKTADALPAA
-149 VNTTVYGQSYFRE
+149 VVYGQSYFRE

-187 FGISVFGYSYYN
+187 FGVSVFGYSYYN

-226 KAKSV
+226 KAKSL

-237 QYFDLGNNKVEI
+237 QYFDLSNNKVEI

-280 NALIVAGGPS
+280 NALILAGGPS

-304 KLVKSLD
+304 KLLKSLD

-333 IVGSAQK
+333 IVGSSQK
-340 VVKLSGAIQRPA
+340 IVQLSGAVKRNA
-352 NFELLPNENLADV
+352 SFELLANENLADV
-365 IQYAGG
+365 ITYAGG

-378 SALQVRRIENKEI
+378 NALQVRRIENKEI
-391 KLLDVNFDSLK
+391 KLIDVNFDSLQ

-427 KVSVQGAINF
+427 KVAIQGAINF
-437 PGEYHFN
+437 PGEYNFN

-470 IRTQADLNK
+470 IRTQADLSK

-484 NLKDALAGNTQ
+484 NLKEALAGNAI
-495 ANLTL
+495 ANMPL

-525 VRNAGAQAFTKGITL
+525 VRNAGAQVYTKGITL

-577 KVIVD
+577 KVLVD

-599 INLQPYDQIFI
+599 INLQPFDQIFI

-616 SNYGVIEI
+616 TNYGVIEI
-624 TGEVI
+624 TGEVL
-629 YPGKYPLLNKD
+629 YPGKYALQNKD
-640 EKIASVVKRAG
+640 EKIANVIKRAG
-651 GLTRFAFP
+651 GITQYAFP
-659 EAATFYRP
+659 EAATLYRP
-667 SLPGNYIVI
+667 SLAGNYIVI
-676 KLKKAIKFGWN
+676 KLQKAIKFSWN

-692 LKDGDVLN
+692 LKDGDSLH
-700 VPLTQDLVSIKGNA
+700 VPTVPDLVSIKGNA
-714 LNYSD
+714 LNYTD
-719 LNKVSQVNA
+719 IKEVAQVNA
-728 PYLSGRRAGYYI
+728 PYLAGRRAGYYI
-740 RHYGSGFSDN
+740 RNYGSGFSDN
-750 AWRRKTYVIQP
+750 AWRRKTYVVQP

-768 KRILFY
+768 QRILFY
-774 PIYPAISK
+774 PIYPHISK
-782 GSVIYVVTKE
+782 GSVIYVVTKPQ
-792 KKVKADKKKEG
+792 KVKADKKKEG
-803 EPFDSNKFVEK
+803 EAFDLNKFLDK

-824 LFILLKQVQ
+824 IYILLKQVK

>member
-1 LLKFAGIQQKIKM
+1 M
-14 NTKKTF
+14 NTKSNI
-20 LKFLFASIIV
+20 LKFFIASVMV
-30 CLFTLENGY
+30 CFLAMQNGY
-39 AQVAGVDPN
+39 AQVPAGMDPN
-48 NLGTVRVDEMTD
+48 NLGTVKVDEMTD

-69 GQTAGLSV
+69 GQAAGLSV
-77 DQAAQLAIKRGLNPN
+77 EQSAQLAIKKGLNPN
-92 EVDKFNARVAKLQTG
+92 EVDKFNARVAKLQK
-107 ATPTIAI
+107 ATPATAATD
-114 SNSQDNV
+114 NAQDN
-121 ILGNEV
+121 IIQANEV
-127 KAAQDKAVT
+127 KGNKETVLT
-136 GKVLNE
+136 GKALNE
-142 IKTEAPI
+142 IKTADALPAA
-149 VNTTVYGQSYFRE
+149 VVYGQSYFRE

-187 FGISVFGYSYYN
+187 FGVSVFGYSYYN

-226 KAKSV
+226 KAKSL

-237 QYFDLGNNKVEI
+237 QYFDLSNNKVEI

-280 NALIVAGGPS
+280 NALILAGGPS

-304 KLVKSLD
+304 KLLKSLD

-333 IVGSAQK
+333 IVGSSQK
-340 VVKLSGAIQRPA
+340 IVKMSGAVKRNA
-352 NFELLPNENLADV
+352 SFELLPNENLADV
-365 IQYAGG
+365 ITYAGG

-378 SALQVRRIENKEI
+378 NALQVRRIENKEI
-391 KLLDVNFDSLK
+391 KLIDVNFDSLQ

-427 KVSVQGAINF
+427 KVAIQGAINF
-437 PGEYHFN
+437 PGEYNFN

-470 IRTQADLNK
+470 IRTQADLSK

-484 NLKDALAGNTQ
+484 NLKEALAGNAI
-495 ANLTL
+495 ANMLL

-525 VRNAGAQAFTKGITL
+525 VRKAGAQAYTKGITL

-577 KVIVD
+577 KVLVD

-599 INLQPYDQIFI
+599 INLQPFDQIFI

-616 SNYGVIEI
+616 TNFGIIEI
-624 TGEVI
+624 TGEVL
-629 YPGKYPLLNKD
+629 YPGKYALQNKD
-640 EKIASVVKRAG
+640 EKIANVLKRAG
-651 GLTRFAFP
+651 GITQYAFP
-659 EAATFYRP
+659 AAATFYRP

-676 KLKKAIKFGWN
+676 KLQKAIKFSWN

-692 LKDGDVLN
+692 LKDGDSLH
-700 VPLTQDLVSIKGNA
+700 VPTVPDLVSIKGNA
-714 LNYSD
+714 LNYTD
-719 LNKVSQVNA
+719 IKEVAQVNA
-728 PYLSGRRAGYYI
+728 PYLAGRRAGYYI
-740 RHYGSGFSDN
+740 RNYGSGFSDN
-750 AWRRKTYVIQP
+750 AWRRKTYVVQP

-768 KRILFY
+768 QRILFY
-774 PIYPAISK
+774 PIYPHISK
-782 GSVIYVVTKE
+782 GSVIYVVAKPP
-792 KKVKADKKKEG
+792 KVKADKKKAEDQ
-803 EPFDSNKFVEK
+803 FNANKFFES

-824 LFILLKQVQ
+824 LFILLKQLP

>member
-1 LLKFAGIQQKIKM
+1 M
-14 NTKKTF
+14 NTKSNI
-20 LKFLFASIIV
+20 LKFFIASAMV
-30 CLFTLENGY
+30 CFLAMQNGY
-39 AQVAGVDPN
+39 AQVPAGMDPN
-48 NLGTVRVDEMTD
+48 NLGTVKVDEMTD

-69 GQTAGLSV
+69 GQAAGLSV
-77 DQAAQLAIKRGLNPN
+77 EQSAQLAIKKGLNPN
-92 EVDKFNARVAKLQTG
+92 EVEKFNARVAKLQKG
-107 ATPTIAI
+107 VPANIAVD
-114 SNSQDNV
+114 NAQDN
-121 ILGNEV
+121 IIQANEV
-127 KAAQDKAVT
+127 KGDKETALT
-136 GKVLNE
+136 GKALNE
-142 IKTEAPI
+142 IKATQQLPTA
-149 VNTTVYGQSYFRE
+149 VLYGQSYFRE

-187 FGISVFGYSYYN
+187 FGVSVFGYSFYN

-231 IRSKMG
+231 IRAKMG

-304 KLVKSLD
+304 KLLKSLD

-365 IQYAGG
+365 IQYSGG

-378 SALQVRRIENKEI
+378 NALQVRRIENKEI
-391 KLLDVNFDSLK
+391 KLIDVNFDSLQ

-470 IRTQADLNK
+470 IRTQADLSK

-484 NLKDALAGNTQ
+484 NLKDALAGNAI
-495 ANLTL
+495 ANMPL

-525 VRNAGAQAFTKGITL
+525 VRKAGAQAFTKGITL

-569 NYKMGEEI
+569 NYKIGEEI

-599 INLQPYDQIFI
+599 INLQPFDQIFI

-616 SNYGVIEI
+616 ANYGVIEI

-629 YPGKYPLLNKD
+629 YPGKYALLNKD
-640 EKIASVVKRAG
+640 EKIASVVQRAG
-651 GLTRFAFP
+651 GVSKYAFP

-676 KLKKAIKFGWN
+676 KLFD
-687 RNNYL
+687 RRF
-692 LKDGDVLN
+692 
-700 VPLTQDLVSIKGNA
+700 
-714 LNYSD
+714 
-719 LNKVSQVNA
+719 NK
-728 PYLSGRRAGYYI
+728 R
-740 RHYGSGFSDN
+740 
-750 AWRRKTYVIQP
+750 
-761 NAKINRT
+761 
-768 KRILFY
+768 
-774 PIYPAISK
+774 
-782 GSVIYVVTKE
+782 
-792 KKVKADKKKEG
+792 
-803 EPFDSNKFVEK
+803 
-814 LTTKI
+814 
-819 TGLAT
+819 
-824 LFILLKQVQ
+824 LFINFNLNIFFVYNISNISNF

>member
-1 LLKFAGIQQKIKM
+1 M
-14 NTKKTF
+14 VCF
-20 LKFLFASIIV
+20 LAMQ
-30 CLFTLENGY
+30 NGY
-39 AQVAGVDPN
+39 AQVPAGMDPN
-48 NLGTVRVDEMTD
+48 NLGTIKVDEMTD

-69 GQTAGLSV
+69 GQAAGLSV
-77 DQAAQLAIKRGLNPN
+77 EQSAQLAIKKGLNPN
-92 EVDKFNARVAKLQTG
+92 EVDKFNARVAKLQKG
-107 ATPTIAI
+107 VPANIAVD
-114 SNSQDNV
+114 NAQDN
-121 ILGNEV
+121 IIQANEV
-127 KAAQDKAVT
+127 KGDKETALT
-136 GKVLNE
+136 GKALNE
-142 IKTEAPI
+142 IKSTQQLPTA
-149 VNTTVYGQSYFRE
+149 VLYGQSYFRE

-187 FGISVFGYSYYN
+187 FGVSVFGYSFYN

-231 IRSKMG
+231 IRAKMG

-280 NALIVAGGPS
+280 NALILAGGPS

-304 KLVKSLD
+304 KLLKSLD

-340 VVKLSGAIQRPA
+340 IVKLSGAVKRNA
-352 NFELLPNENLADV
+352 SFELLANENLADV
-365 IQYAGG
+365 IAYAGG

-378 SALQVRRIENKEI
+378 NALQVRRIENKEI
-391 KLLDVNFDSLK
+391 KLIDVNFDSLQK
-402 KINKDFTLKNGDE
+402 VNKDFTLKNGDE
-415 ILVRSSV
+415 ILVRSSI

-444 KASTVQSLINIAG
+444 KASTIQSLINIAG
-457 GLKNTSQSDWAYV
+457 GLKNNSQSDWAYV
-470 IRTQADLNK
+470 IRTQADLSK

-484 NLKDALAGNTQ
+484 NLKDALAGNAI
-495 ANLTL
+495 ANMPL

-510 KIDYLDNTNI
+510 KANYLDSTTI

-525 VRNAGAQAFTKGITL
+525 VRNAGVQAFNKGITL

-569 NYKMGEEI
+569 NYKIGEEI

-599 INLQPYDQIFI
+599 INLQPFDQIFI

-629 YPGKYPLLNKD
+629 YPGKYALLNKD
-640 EKIASVVKRAG
+640 EKIASVVQRAG
-651 GLTRFAFP
+651 GVSKYAFP

-676 KLKKAIKFGWN
+676 KLQKAIKFSSN

-692 LKDGDVLN
+692 LKDGDSLHI
-700 VPLTQDLVSIKGNA
+700 PTAPDLVSIKGNA
-714 LNYSD
+714 LNYTD
-719 LNKVSQVNA
+719 IKEVAQVNA
-728 PYLSGRRAGYYI
+728 PYLNGRRAGYYI
-740 RHYGSGFSDN
+740 RNYGSGFSDN
-750 AWRRKTYVIQP
+750 AWRRKTYVVQP

-768 KRILFY
+768 KSILFF
-774 PIYPAISK
+774 PIYPRISK
-782 GSVIYVVTKE
+782 GSVIYVVTKPQ
-792 KKVKADKKKEG
+792 KVKADKKKAEDQ
-803 EPFDSNKFVEK
+803 FNANKFFEN

-824 LFILLKQVQ
+824 LFILLKQLP

>member
-1 LLKFAGIQQKIKM
+1 M
-14 NTKKTF
+14 NTKSKS
-20 LKFLFASIIV
+20 LKFFIASVMV
-30 CLFTLENGY
+30 CFLAMQNGY
-39 AQVAGVDPN
+39 AQVPAGMDPN
-48 NLGTVRVDEMTD
+48 NLGTIKVDEMTD

-69 GQTAGLSV
+69 GQAAGLSV
-77 DQAAQLAIKRGLNPN
+77 EQSAQLAIKKGLNPN
-92 EVDKFNARVAKLQTG
+92 EVDKFNARVAKLQKG
-107 ATPTIAI
+107 VPANIAVD
-114 SNSQDNV
+114 NAQDN
-121 ILGNEV
+121 IIQANEV
-127 KAAQDKAVT
+127 KGDKETALT
-136 GKVLNE
+136 GKALNE
-142 IKTEAPI
+142 IKSTQQLPTA
-149 VNTTVYGQSYFRE
+149 VLYGQSYFRE

-187 FGISVFGYSYYN
+187 FGVSVFGYSFYN

-231 IRSKMG
+231 IRAKMG

-280 NALIVAGGPS
+280 NALILAGGPS

-304 KLVKSLD
+304 KLLKSLD

-340 VVKLSGAIQRPA
+340 IVKLSGAVKRNA
-352 NFELLPNENLADV
+352 SFELLANENLADV
-365 IQYAGG
+365 IAYAGG

-378 SALQVRRIENKEI
+378 NALQVRRIENKEI
-391 KLLDVNFDSLK
+391 KLIDVNFDSLQK
-402 KINKDFTLKNGDE
+402 VNKDFTLKNGDE
-415 ILVRSSV
+415 ILVRSSI

-444 KASTVQSLINIAG
+444 KASTIQSLINIAG
-457 GLKNTSQSDWAYV
+457 GLKNNSQSDWAYV
-470 IRTQADLNK
+470 IRTQADLSK

-484 NLKDALAGNTQ
+484 NLKDALAGNAI
-495 ANLTL
+495 ANMPL

-510 KIDYLDNTNI
+510 KANYLDSTTI

-525 VRNAGAQAFTKGITL
+525 VRNAGVQAFNKGITL

-569 NYKMGEEI
+569 NYKIGEEI

-599 INLQPYDQIFI
+599 INLQPFDQIFI

-629 YPGKYPLLNKD
+629 YPGKYALLNKD
-640 EKIASVVKRAG
+640 EKIASVVQRAG
-651 GLTRFAFP
+651 GVSKYAFP

-676 KLKKAIKFGWN
+676 KLQKAIKFSSN

-692 LKDGDVLN
+692 LKDGDSLHI
-700 VPLTQDLVSIKGNA
+700 PTAPDLVSIKGNA
-714 LNYSD
+714 LNYTD
-719 LNKVSQVNA
+719 IKEVAQVNA
-728 PYLSGRRAGYYI
+728 PYLNGRRAGYYI
-740 RHYGSGFSDN
+740 RNYGSGFSDN
-750 AWRRKTYVIQP
+750 AWRRKTYVVQP

-768 KRILFY
+768 KSILFF
-774 PIYPAISK
+774 PIYPRISK
-782 GSVIYVVTKE
+782 GSVIYVVTKPQ
-792 KKVKADKKKEG
+792 KVKADKKKAEDQ
-803 EPFDSNKFVEK
+803 FNANKFFEN

-824 LFILLKQVQ
+824 LFILLKQLP

>member
-1 LLKFAGIQQKIKM
+1 M

>member
-1 LLKFAGIQQKIKM
+1 M
-14 NTKKTF
+14 NTKSNI
-20 LKFLFASIIV
+20 LKFFIASVMV
-30 CLFTLENGY
+30 CFLAMQNGY
-39 AQVAGVDPN
+39 SQVPAGMDPN
-48 NLGTVRVDEMTD
+48 NLGTVKVDEMTD

-69 GQTAGLSV
+69 GQAAGLSIE
-77 DQAAQLAIKRGLNPN
+77 QSAQMAIKKGLNPN
-92 EVDKFNARVAKLQTG
+92 EVDKFNARVAKLQK
-107 ATPTIAI
+107 ATPATAAT
-114 SNSQDNV
+114 DNAQEN
-121 ILGNEV
+121 IIQANEV
-127 KAAQDKAVT
+127 KGNKETVLT
-136 GKVLNE
+136 GKALNE
-142 IKTEAPI
+142 IKTADALPAA
-149 VNTTVYGQSYFRE
+149 VVYGQSYFRE

-226 KAKSV
+226 KAKSL

-237 QYFDLGNNKVEI
+237 QYFDLSNNKVEI

-280 NALIVAGGPS
+280 NALILAGGPS

-304 KLVKSLD
+304 KLLKSLD

-333 IVGSAQK
+333 IVGSSQK
-340 VVKLSGAIQRPA
+340 IVQLSGAVKRNA
-352 NFELLPNENLADV
+352 SFELLTNENLADV
-365 IQYAGG
+365 ITYAGG

-378 SALQVRRIENKEI
+378 NALQVRRIENKEI
-391 KLLDVNFDSLK
+391 KLIDVNFDSLQ

-427 KVSVQGAINF
+427 KVAIQGAINF

-444 KASTVQSLINIAG
+444 KASTIQSLVQIAG

-470 IRTQADLNK
+470 IRTQADLSK

-484 NLKDALAGNTQ
+484 NLKEALSGNAI
-495 ANLTL
+495 ANMPL

-510 KIDYLDNTNI
+510 KADYLDSTTI

-525 VRNAGAQAFTKGITL
+525 VRNAGVQAFTKGITL

-569 NYKMGEEI
+569 NYKNGEEI
-577 KVIVD
+577 KVLVD

-599 INLQPYDQIFI
+599 INLQPFDQIFI

-616 SNYGVIEI
+616 ANYGVIEI
-624 TGEVI
+624 TGEVL

-640 EKIASVVKRAG
+640 EKIANVVKRAG
-651 GLTRFAFP
+651 GITHYAFP

-676 KLKKAIKFGWN
+676 KLQKAIKFSWN

-692 LKDGDVLN
+692 LKDGDSLHI
-700 VPLTQDLVSIKGNA
+700 PTAPDLVSIKGNA
-714 LNYSD
+714 LNYTD
-719 LNKVSQVNA
+719 IKEVAQVNA
-728 PYLSGRRAGYYI
+728 PYLAGRRAGYYI
-740 RHYGSGFSDN
+740 RNYGSGFSDN

-768 KRILFY
+768 QRILFY
-774 PIYPAISK
+774 PIYPRISK
-782 GSVIYVVTKE
+782 GSVIYVVAKPP
-792 KKVKADKKKEG
+792 KVKADKKKAEDQ
-803 EPFDSNKFVEK
+803 FNANKFFES

>member
-1 LLKFAGIQQKIKM
+1 M
-14 NTKKTF
+14 NTKSNI
-20 LKFLFASIIV
+20 LKFFIASVMV
-30 CLFTLENGY
+30 CFLAMQNGY
-39 AQVAGVDPN
+39 AQVPAGMDPN
-48 NLGTVRVDEMTD
+48 NLGTVKVDEMTD

-69 GQTAGLSV
+69 GQAAGLTV
-77 DQAAQLAIKRGLNPN
+77 AQASQLAIKKGLNPN
-92 EVDKFNARVAKLQTG
+92 EVDKFNARVAKLQNAAP
-107 ATPTIAI
+107 ATAATDNA
-114 SNSQDNV
+114 QDN
-121 ILGNEV
+121 IIQANEV
-127 KAAQDKAVT
+127 KGNKETVLT
-136 GKVLNE
+136 GKALNE
-142 IKTEAPI
+142 IKTADALPAA
-149 VNTTVYGQSYFRE
+149 VVYGQSYFRE

-226 KAKSV
+226 KAKSL

-237 QYFDLGNNKVEI
+237 QYFDLSNNKVEI

-280 NALIVAGGPS
+280 NALILAGGPS

-304 KLVKSLD
+304 KLLKSLD

-333 IVGSAQK
+333 IVGSSQK
-340 VVKLSGAIQRPA
+340 IVQLSGAVKRNA
-352 NFELLPNENLADV
+352 SFELLPNENLADV
-365 IQYAGG
+365 ITYAGG

-378 SALQVRRIENKEI
+378 NALQVRRIENKEI
-391 KLLDVNFDSLK
+391 KLIDVNFDSLQ

-427 KVSVQGAINF
+427 KVAIQGAINF
-437 PGEYHFN
+437 PGEYHFA
-444 KASTVQSLINIAG
+444 KASTIQSLVQIAG

-470 IRTQADLNK
+470 IRTQADLSK

-484 NLKDALAGNTQ
+484 NLKEALAGNAI
-495 ANLTL
+495 ANMPL

-525 VRNAGAQAFTKGITL
+525 VRKAGPQAYTKGITL

-587 SKENYLTEANAK
+587 TKENYLTEANAK
-599 INLQPYDQIFI
+599 INLQPFDQIFI

-616 SNYGVIEI
+616 TNFGIIEI
-624 TGEVI
+624 TGEVL
-629 YPGKYPLLNKD
+629 YPGKYPLLYKN
-640 EKIASVVKRAG
+640 EKIANVVKRAG
-651 GLTRFAFP
+651 GLTKYSFP

-667 SLPGNYIVI
+667 SLPGNFIVI
-676 KLKKAIKFGWN
+676 KLQKAIKFSWN

-700 VPLTQDLVSIKGNA
+700 VPLTQDLVSIKGKA
-714 LNYSD
+714 LNYNEVND
-719 LNKVSQVNA
+719 VAQINA
-728 PYLSGRRAGYYI
+728 PYLVGRRAGFYI
-740 RHYGSGFSDN
+740 RNYGSGFSDD

-761 NAKINRT
+761 NSKINST
-768 KRILFY
+768 HRILFY
-774 PIYPAISK
+774 PIYPKVSK
-782 GSVIYVVTKE
+782 GSTIYTVIKPE
-792 KKVKADKKKEG
+792 KIKPEKKKER

-824 LFILLKQVQ
+824 LYILLKQVK

>member
-1 LLKFAGIQQKIKM
+1 M
-14 NTKKTF
+14 NTKSNI
-20 LKFLFASIIV
+20 LKFFIASVMV
-30 CLFTLENGY
+30 CFLAMQNGY
-39 AQVAGVDPN
+39 AQVPAGMDPN
-48 NLGTVRVDEMTD
+48 NLGTVKVDEMTD

-69 GQTAGLSV
+69 GQAAGLSV
-77 DQAAQLAIKRGLNPN
+77 EQSAQMAIKKGLNPN
-92 EVDKFNARVAKLQTG
+92 EVDKFNARVAKLQK
-107 ATPTIAI
+107 ATPATAATD
-114 SNSQDNV
+114 NAQDN
-121 ILGNEV
+121 IIQANEV
-127 KAAQDKAVT
+127 KGNKEIVLT
-136 GKVLNE
+136 GKALNE
-142 IKTEAPI
+142 IKTADALPAA
-149 VNTTVYGQSYFRE
+149 VVYGQSYFRE

-187 FGISVFGYSYYN
+187 FGVSVFGYSYYN

-226 KAKSV
+226 KAKSL

-237 QYFDLGNNKVEI
+237 QYFDLSNNKVEI

-280 NALIVAGGPS
+280 NALILAGGPS

-304 KLVKSLD
+304 KLLKSLD

-333 IVGSAQK
+333 IVGSSQK
-340 VVKLSGAIQRPA
+340 IVQLSGAVKRNA
-352 NFELLPNENLADV
+352 SFELLANENLADV
-365 IQYAGG
+365 ITYAGG

-378 SALQVRRIENKEI
+378 NALQVRRIENKEI
-391 KLLDVNFDSLK
+391 KLIDVNFDSLQ

-427 KVSVQGAINF
+427 KVAIQGAINF
-437 PGEYHFN
+437 PGEYNFN
-444 KASTVQSLINIAG
+444 KASTIQSLVQIAG

-470 IRTQADLNK
+470 IRTQADLSK

-484 NLKDALAGNTQ
+484 NLKEALAGNAI
-495 ANLTL
+495 ANMLL

-525 VRNAGAQAFTKGITL
+525 VRKAGAQAYTKGITL

-577 KVIVD
+577 KVLVD

-587 SKENYLTEANAK
+587 TKENYLTEANAK
-599 INLQPYDQIFI
+599 INLQPFDQIFI

-616 SNYGVIEI
+616 TNFGIIEI
-624 TGEVI
+624 TGEVL
-629 YPGKYPLLNKD
+629 YPGKYPLMQKD
-640 EKIASVVKRAG
+640 EKIANVVKRAG
-651 GLTRFAFP
+651 GITHYAFP

-676 KLKKAIKFGWN
+676 KLQKAIKFSWN

-692 LKDGDVLN
+692 LKDGDSLHIPT
-700 VPLTQDLVSIKGNA
+700 VPDLVSIKGNA
-714 LNYSD
+714 LNYTD
-719 LNKVSQVNA
+719 IKEVAQVNA
-728 PYLSGRRAGYYI
+728 PYLAGRRAGYYI
-740 RHYGSGFSDN
+740 RNYGSGFSDN

-768 KRILFY
+768 QRILFY
-774 PIYPAISK
+774 PIYPRISK
-782 GSVIYVVTKE
+782 GSVIYVVAKPP
-792 KKVKADKKKEG
+792 KVKADKKKAE
-803 EPFDSNKFVEK
+803 EPFNANKFFES

-819 TGLAT
+819 VSIAT
-824 LFILLKQVQ
+824 IYILIKQLK

>member
-1 LLKFAGIQQKIKM
+1 M
-14 NTKKTF
+14 NTKSNI
-20 LKFLFASIIV
+20 LKFFIASVMV
-30 CLFTLENGY
+30 CFLAMQNGY
-39 AQVAGVDPN
+39 AQVPAGMDPN
-48 NLGTVRVDEMTD
+48 NLGTVKVDEMTD

-69 GQTAGLSV
+69 GQAAGLSV
-77 DQAAQLAIKRGLNPN
+77 EQAAQLAIKKGLNPN
-92 EVDKFNARVAKLQTG
+92 EVDKFNARVAKLQY
-107 ATPTIAI
+107 ATPATAAAD
-114 SNSQDNV
+114 NAQDK
-121 ILGNEV
+121 IIQANEV
-127 KAAQDKAVT
+127 KGDKDKSLT
-136 GKVLNE
+136 GKALNE
-142 IKTEAPI
+142 IKATEALPAGI
-149 VNTTVYGQSYFRE
+149 VYGQNYFRE

-176 PSNYI
+176 PANYL
-181 IGIGDE
+181 IGLGDE

-218 FIKGLAFD
+218 FVKGLAFD
-226 KAKSV
+226 KAKSL

-237 QYFDLGNNKVEI
+237 QYFDLSNNKVEI
-249 ALVYARNITVNI
+249 SLVYARNITVNI
-261 VGEVL
+261 VGEVM

-280 NALIVAGGPS
+280 NALILAGGPTD
-290 NIGTLRNIQIKRNG
+290 IGTLRNIQIKRNG
-304 KLVKSLD
+304 KLLKTLD

-333 IVGSAQK
+333 IVGSSQK
-340 VVKLSGAIQRPA
+340 IVKLSGAVKRNA
-352 NFELLPNENLADV
+352 SFELLPNENLADV
-365 IQYAGG
+365 IAYSGG
-371 FTANAYA
+371 LLANAYA
-378 SALQVRRIENKEI
+378 NALQVRRIENKEI
-391 KLLDVNFDSLK
+391 KLMDVNFDSLQ
-402 KINKDFTLKNGDE
+402 KINIDFTLKNGDE

-427 KVSVQGAINF
+427 KVAIQGAINF

-444 KASTVQSLINIAG
+444 KASTIQSLVQIAG

-470 IRTQADLNK
+470 IRTQADLSK

-484 NLKDALAGNTQ
+484 NLKEALSGNAI
-495 ANLTL
+495 ANMPL

-510 KIDYLDNTNI
+510 KADYLDSTTI

-525 VRNAGAQAFTKGITL
+525 VRNAGVQAFTKGITL

-569 NYKMGEEI
+569 NYKNGEEI
-577 KVIVD
+577 KVLVD

-587 SKENYLTEANAK
+587 SKENYLTEVNAK
-599 INLQPYDQIFI
+599 INLQPFDQIFI

-616 SNYGVIEI
+616 TNYGIIEI
-624 TGEVI
+624 TGEVK
-629 YPGKYPLLNKD
+629 YPGKYPLMQKD
-640 EKIASVVKRAG
+640 EKIANVVKRAG
-651 GLTRFAFP
+651 GITHYAFP

-676 KLKKAIKFGWN
+676 KLQKAIKFSWN

-692 LKDGDVLN
+692 LKDGDSLHI
-700 VPLTQDLVSIKGNA
+700 PTAPDLVSIKGNA
-714 LNYSD
+714 LNYTD
-719 LNKVSQVNA
+719 IKEVAQVNA
-728 PYLSGRRAGYYI
+728 PYLAGRRAGYYI
-740 RHYGSGFSDN
+740 RNYGSGFSDN

-768 KRILFY
+768 QRILFY
-774 PIYPAISK
+774 PIYPRISK
-782 GSVIYVVTKE
+782 GSVIYVVAKPP
-792 KKVKADKKKEG
+792 KVKADKKKAEDQ
-803 EPFDSNKFVEK
+803 FNANKFFES